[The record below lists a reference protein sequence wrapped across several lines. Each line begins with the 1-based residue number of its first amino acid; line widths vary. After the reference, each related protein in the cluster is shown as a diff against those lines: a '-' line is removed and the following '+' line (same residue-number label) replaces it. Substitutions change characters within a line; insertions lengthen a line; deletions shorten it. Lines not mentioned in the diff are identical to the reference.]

1 MISVI
6 DYDGGNYKSV
16 LNVLKKLKLNFQ
28 LTNDYKKIINSKKI
42 ILPGVS
48 HFGYCMN
55 SLKSLD
61 LDKVLNEAAIEKKIY
76 ILGICSGMQVMGAY
90 SEEGETEGLNFV
102 NGRIKKINS
111 DTSYRV
117 PHMGWNKV
125 ETSKNL
131 LFRGILNHSRFYFC
145 HSYHLMIDNK
155 DAIINYTNYKEKICA
170 AFSYKNIFG
179 VQFHPEKS
187 NIDGSKL
194 ISNFIKMN

>member
-102 NGRIKKINS
+102 NGCIKKINS

-125 ETSKNL
+125 ETSRNL
-131 LFRGILNHSRFYFC
+131 LFKGILNHSRFYFC

>member
-187 NIDGSKL
+187 NIDGAKL